1 MTLLLLIPQTG
12 RIDEIVELG
21 EQGQYGEPD
30 IWWAQFSLGA
40 VRAPTFAQR

>member
-1 MTLLLLIPQTG
+1 MTLLILIPQTG
-12 RIDEIVELG
+12 QIDEIVELG

-30 IWWAQFSLGA
+30 LRSQFSLGA